1 MTAREIIRRCVHF
14 QKPPRVGRFCGRFG
28 QNDIV
33 NVFEFFQKDANGFDV
48 PEENEKTV
56 LNYFNARPT
65 A

>member
-1 MTAREIIRRCVHF
+1 
-14 QKPPRVGRFCGRFG
+14 VGRFCGRFG